1 MSILQNKDL
10 TKHEPVFKWEVKIGD
25 DIVELSDASFE
36 KLMKCEKEGVR
47 LVKIGDRMINPA
59 YITSARKVYKQNHTQ
74 VSDVLDWE
82 TMNFSEEKKIPDEK
96 ATENREKIME
106 DIRAMIKE
114 KMITGPYAQV
124 RDEQHAIAV
133 ADVWEHLKTH
143 LNEIKPPVRDL
154 NWKVD
159 KSIISHQEGRESHP
173 VTYYTKE
180 IDLGDNYDKNFWCE
194 AAYIHC
200 DSCNKTIKNEI
211 RIYNDYEGQ
220 CVIRTIK

>member
-1 MSILQNKDL
+1 MQND
-10 TKHEPVFKWEVKIGD
+10 TQVFKWEVLIGD
-25 DIVELSDASFE
+25 EKIEMSD
-36 KLMKCEKEGVR
+36 KQYQQ
-47 LVKIGDRMINPA
+47 LVDAIERNVKVLKFADKMINPT
-59 YITSARKVYKQNHTQ
+59 YFKSSKKIFKQNHTQ
-74 VSDVLDWE
+74 VSDVLDWAE
-82 TMNFSEEKKIPDEK
+82 MNFSEEKKIPDEK
-96 ATENREKIME
+96 ASENREKIME

-143 LNEIKPPVRDL
+143 LKTLQPPVWDL

-173 VTYYTKE
+173 VVYYTKD

-194 AAYIHC
+194 AAYIKC
-200 DSCNKTIKNEI
+200 DVCNKIIKNEI